1 LIYATK
7 QAIFSG
13 MDIPEN
19 LTIKVPYTV
28 VETGATVFVERN
40 ARIALQEAQDKVR
53 TCEMIVRQ
61 LETEE

>member
-1 LIYATK
+1 
-7 QAIFSG
+7 